1 MSKRNGKNKT
11 RLSWLD
17 EINQIDK
24 RLKKKK
30 VRENEEE
37 TSKLQIQNY
46 SRVVLFLSS
55 RPWDLPIGHIS

>member
-11 RLSWLD
+11 RLAHLD

-24 RLKKKK
+24 RLKKRK

-37 TSKLQIQNY
+37 TSKLVSKRNTIRQK
-46 SRVVLFLSS
+46 LKTKK
-55 RPWDLPIGHIS
+55 

>member
-11 RLSWLD
+11 RLSWLE

-30 VRENEEE
+30 IRDNEEE
-37 TSKLQIQNY
+37 TSKLVSKRN
-46 SRVVLFLSS
+46 SLRNKLKTK
-55 RPWDLPIGHIS
+55 